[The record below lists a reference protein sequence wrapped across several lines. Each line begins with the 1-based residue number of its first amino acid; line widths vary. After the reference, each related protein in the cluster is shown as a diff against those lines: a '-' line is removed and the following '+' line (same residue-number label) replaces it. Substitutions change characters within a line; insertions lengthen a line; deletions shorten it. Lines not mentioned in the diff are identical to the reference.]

1 MKKKET
7 SVMNFLSDRVLNSV
21 GSITLAMNEKILEL
35 KRQGKDIFNLTA
47 GQLPFRPEANFI
59 QSLQGQLS
67 FLSSYQ
73 YAPVQ
78 GVVEFQDKCREQF
91 LNSRFS
97 SWSKLESEKFANKL
111 AVLISNGS
119 KHSLF
124 NLFASVLNT
133 GDEVVIFS
141 PYWVS
146 FPEIV
151 KFWGGIPRIV
161 DCHHYD
167 SFSPDLEQLK
177 EVLANSKIKAII
189 INSPNNPTGV
199 HYSEVWMKQFA
210 QLIKKYPDV
219 LLVSDEI
226 YEQLYYYDP
235 APTYFYQHDPELLSR
250 TVIIN
255 GISKSLA
262 ATGLRIGSAIGPK
275 ELIHAMSRLQSQS
288 TSAANSLIQNALKDY
303 DDRQLRPY
311 LQEIRLQLRK
321 NAEILKDVLRDF
333 DLATCWYQTT
343 SAYYYIIDF
352 MRTPYFKHKYPNQVR
367 TNDMA
372 EEICSD
378 LLEQE
383 SVALIPGTNFGA
395 PNCARLSFTLD
406 PELFELACKKV
417 AKFLKH

>member
-1 MKKKET
+1 
-7 SVMNFLSDRVLNSV
+7 MNFLSDRVINAV
-21 GSITLAMNEKILEL
+21 GSVTLAMNEKILEL
-35 KRQGKDIFNLTA
+35 KKQGKDIYNLTA

-73 YAPVQ
+73 YSPVQ
-78 GVVEFQDKCREQF
+78 GIAEYQEKCLEQF
-91 LNSRFS
+91 ISSRFF
-97 SWSKLESEKFANKL
+97 SWNNSEIGEYKNNF

-124 NLFASVLNT
+124 NLFATILNK

-151 KFWGGIPRIV
+151 RFWGGVPRIV

-177 EVLANSKIKAII
+177 EVLDQSKIKAII

-210 QLIKKYPDV
+210 QLMKKYPQV

-235 APTYFYQHDPELLSR
+235 APTYFYQYEVELLSR
-250 TVIIN
+250 TMIIN

-262 ATGLRIGSAIGPK
+262 ATGLRIGSTIGPK
-275 ELIHAMSRLQSQS
+275 SLIRSMAILQSQS
-288 TSAANSLIQNALKDY
+288 TSGANSLIQNALKDY

-311 LQEIRLQLRK
+311 LQEIRLQLRR
-321 NAEILKDVLRDF
+321 NAEILKEILREY
-333 DLATCWYQTT
+333 DLSTCWYQTT

-352 MRTPYFKHKYPNQVR
+352 MRTPYFKKKYPTHIR
-367 TNDMA
+367 SNDMSEDICHA
-372 EEICSD
+372 LLDEEA
-378 LLEQE
+378 
-383 SVALIPGTNFGA
+383 VALIPGTNFGA

-406 PELFELACKKV
+406 PELFEMACKKV
-417 AKFLKH
+417 AKFLKS